1 MLRMSEIEWKGGGGG
16 GGGGKKVEGIKI
28 TKFIYVTDI
37 QFLSHIYRRRFLRNW
52 MLMFNVIYPI
62 HNLFELWPFCEWQY
76 SQRVDNTIQFIFMS
90 YINWKQLTFLSTTKV
105 FWTFFSFSHTWIWFY
120 LNSRAHKLYCCWLKT
135 SGIIRFYESFFHRIG
150 SIWKIKFWK
159 ENP

>member
-1 MLRMSEIEWKGGGGG
+1 M
-16 GGGGKKVEGIKI
+16 GKKVEGIKI

-105 FWTFFSFSHTWIWFY
+105 F
-120 LNSRAHKLYCCWLKT
+120 
-135 SGIIRFYESFFHRIG
+135 
-150 SIWKIKFWK
+150 
-159 ENP
+159 